1 MRTGAS
7 NGDGGTAAA
16 AALLAAGERGGEG
29 EGRKLNEIAGG
40 SGECG
45 A

>member
-1 MRTGAS
+1 MLWPAMAT
-7 NGDGGTAAA
+7 AA

-29 EGRKLNEIAGG
+29 EGRKPNESTGG